1 MSAIED
7 ELNGL
12 TKEELI
18 QVMHILTERNKRAEK
33 DLYDIL
39 TMIRVNKRAQGGRG

>member
-1 MSAIED
+1 MSAIDD
-7 ELNGL
+7 ELLNL

-18 QVMHILTERNKRAEK
+18 QVMNILTERNKRAEK